1 MQYLI
6 QSFAD
11 VKRLEKYKWVKFEL
25 PVKGTGM
32 FKTAFARCRHILKTV
47 KNVTATK
54 LELAFTRYRNNL
66 KTVGTAKLVATL

>member
-25 PVKGTGM
+25 PVKGTGKHRAQI
-32 FKTAFARCRHILKTV
+32 FQIKKVGV
-47 KNVTATK
+47 K
-54 LELAFTRYRNNL
+54 LYQIFPSIE
-66 KTVGTAKLVATL
+66 